1 MQQSVKRNN
10 WPPGGPGG
18 LADAPDED
26 LVALV
31 QDGLKNRLIDQ
42 ETVLM
47 SNNREP
53 ELEFRN
59 LGASL
64 T

>member
-1 MQQSVKRNN
+1 MQQSVKRDN
-10 WPPGGPGG
+10 WPTGGPGG
-18 LADAPDED
+18 LADATDED

-42 ETVLM
+42 ETLLM
-47 SNNREP
+47 SNNTET
-53 ELEFRN
+53 ELEFHN
-59 LGASL
+59 LGASS